1 MKETN
6 FSLALKACH
15 NILENSGLILYPTD
29 TFWAIGCDATNDLAV
44 KKIQDLKQES
54 LNETTI
60 CLVANDAMLER
71 YVANVPDLAYDIMD
85 LATKATTIV
94 YDTPKGFAKNV
105 LGTDGSVAVH
115 VANDKFCNYL
125 IGRFKKPIVAAA
137 ANIMGTPVPKSFE
150 EIDAAI
156 LAGVDYVV
164 NLYQDKEIANPSSI
178 IKLGNDGTV
187 KIIRH

>member
-1 MKETN
+1 MTKEIN
-6 FSLALKACH
+6 ESVE
-15 NILENSGLILYPTD
+15 ILHKGGLILYPTD

-105 LGTDGSVAVH
+105 LGTDGSVAVR

-125 IGRFKKPIVAAA
+125 IGRSKKPIVAAA

-164 NLYQDKEIANPSSI
+164 NLYQDKEIANPSLALCRKATK
-178 IKLGNDGTV
+178 KL
-187 KIIRH
+187 